1 MSRNDGGGEPGK
13 SVLVR
18 NLSYRSRMEDIRY
31 AFEKFGDVRD
41 VYMPR
46 DYQTGEPRG
55 FCFVEF
61 YDQRDAEDA
70 VYDMDGYRLDG
81 REIGVQFARER
92 RKTPQEMNQKLG

>member
-46 DYQTGEPRG
+46 DYQTGSLNSSTSIMTCTSSRTKSRHG
-55 FCFVEF
+55 
-61 YDQRDAEDA
+61 
-70 VYDMDGYRLDG
+70 
-81 REIGVQFARER
+81 
-92 RKTPQEMNQKLG
+92 LGSSIKIQSGC